1 MQETIDRCR
10 LPQRIGLGA
19 GVVFTSRLAGAAASP
34 ARLLDG
40 AGKRIV
46 ELEVGR

>member
-1 MQETIDRCR
+1 MQETIDRRR
-10 LPQRIGLGA
+10 LLQPIGLGA
-19 GVVFTSRLAGAAASP
+19 GVVFTSRLAGAVSTP

-40 AGKRIV
+40 AAKRIV